1 MFALS
6 LKPSFVTDSLTTLNE
21 FTNTEIK
28 AVYKIV
34 LKDFLRVKQGE
45 ITEIK
50 DLKVEGCKTLE
61 IRDFA
66 IIGL

>member
-1 MFALS
+1 ML
-6 LKPSFVTDSLTTLNE
+6 LQLTTLNE

-28 AVYKIV
+28 AVHKIV

-50 DLKVEGCKTLE
+50 YLKAESCKTLE
-61 IRDFA
+61 IRDFG